1 MSHLGDKLNLIICFT
16 VLIWGISSCVWD
28 AKETEKESKN
38 HPNILFITTDYQRGI
53 DGPSLGSRLIK
64 FFVFLFHKV

>member
-16 VLIWGISSCVWD
+16 LLTWGISSCVGD
-28 AKETEKESKN
+28 TNETKKESEI
-38 HPNILFITTDYQRGI
+38 HPNIIFITTDYQRGV

-64 FFVFLFHKV
+64 FFVFLFHQV